1 MHGLTR
7 QGRDFDVLARALVRE
22 GCRVVCPDLV
32 GRGRSDWLHH
42 PAGYTL
48 LQYGAD
54 MNALLARLDVDE
66 VDHRQLPGWAGWDD
80 AGSTASYI
88 PSAGW

>member
-1 MHGLTR
+1 VSACTGSPA
-7 QGRDFDVLARALVRE
+7 GRDFDVWRGPRTRGAA
-22 GCRVVCPDLV
+22 GCPDLV

-66 VDHRQLPGWAGWDD
+66 VDWIGNSLGGL
-80 AGSTASYI
+80 G
-88 PSAGW
+88 